1 MARTEHVNPHRRP
14 RNLATDEEDDYVPGF
29 LDAYGIQIFFVLMYG
44 GAMCVSVAVGYL
56 LFTGIIAVIE
66 VICY

>member
-1 MARTEHVNPHRRP
+1 M
-14 RNLATDEEDDYVPGF
+14 ATDEEDDYVPGF